1 MTRDELV
8 VLVIRIMKADGSDE
22 EIDLMID
29 RLVASVPHPR
39 VTDLIFYPNDPNV
52 SAEAIVDEALGYQ
65 PLASRPAH

>member
-8 VLVIRIMKADGSDE
+8 VLVIRIMKADGSEE

-52 SAEAIVDEALGYQ
+52 SG
-65 PLASRPAH
+65 RR